1 METLAALERRHR
13 IEVVRL
19 APPPLVRLAR
29 WRQLDLAR
37 QARGLDGLHSFVS
50 AIPLL
55 GALPRVQTIH
65 ELPWRHGERENADLA
80 HRLWSELGPLRA
92 AAVQTATEYSARDL
106 RARWLP
112 GRRKVRVV
120 PWGVAEPFVPGPAE
134 RRAELVC
141 PGGARAKKGLAAL
154 LEGAARHPQ
163 RPALLATGASTPEL
177 ERCAARARELGVW
190 LAHVESLDERELVER
205 YRGAWA
211 VALLSRSE
219 GFGLP
224 ILEAMACGTPVI
236 VPEHSAQAEV
246 AGAAGLRV
254 DPLDPESVAA
264 ALERARRERAELGA
278 RGIER
283 AAQFS
288 WQRTAEGIEQL
299 WRELLG

>member
-1 METLAALERRHR
+1 MAALERRR
-13 IEVVRL
+13 RLEVVRL
-19 APPPLVRLAR
+19 VPPAGMRLLR
-29 WRQLDLAR
+29 WRQSELPRRAR
-37 QARGLDGLHSFVS
+37 ELDGLHSFVS
-50 AIPLL
+50 AFPLL
-55 GALPRVQTIH
+55 GPGPRVQTVH

-80 HRLWSELGPLRA
+80 HRFWSELGPLCA
-92 AAVQTATEYSARDL
+92 AAVLTATEYSARDL
-106 RARWLP
+106 RARLLP

-120 PWGVAEPFVPGPAE
+120 PWGVAAPFTPGAAE
-134 RRAELVC
+134 RRAEIFC

-154 LEGAARHPQ
+154 IEGAARHPA
-163 RPALLATGASTPEL
+163 RPALLATGAPTGEL
-177 ERCAARARELGVW
+177 ERFSARARELGLW
-190 LAHVESLDERELVER
+190 LVHCASLDERELVER

-236 VPEHSAQAEV
+236 VPQNSAQAEV

-254 DPLDPESVAA
+254 DPQDPESVAA
-264 ALERARRERAELGA
+264 ALERARREREELGA
-278 RGIER
+278 RGLER

-288 WQRTAEGIEQL
+288 WERTAGGIEEL